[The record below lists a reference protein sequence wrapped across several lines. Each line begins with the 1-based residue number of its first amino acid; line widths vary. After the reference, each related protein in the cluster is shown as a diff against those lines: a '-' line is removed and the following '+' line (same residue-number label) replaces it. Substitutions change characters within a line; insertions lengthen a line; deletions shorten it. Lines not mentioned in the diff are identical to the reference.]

1 MTLSQGTDAVV
12 TFLVS
17 GRARPVSPTWLQSP
31 ALARAQ
37 RADGAGEGRLA
48 AGLVAVILIL
58 RDVGFSLA
66 EQKAFLASR
75 ATAPRGWQRLARRKL
90 AELDDQI
97 AKAQTAREAID
108 HALRCPHDDILDC
121 PTFATII
128 AARLTGQP
136 LSEASSTSHDGHHS
150 PSSLW
155 VRWASAPTGMNPAA
169 RNARTLAA
177 FAGAIC
183 AQSGVPGGSIW
194 RAVHRVFHP

>member
-66 EQKAFLASR
+66 E
-75 ATAPRGWQRLARRKL
+75 
-90 AELDDQI
+90 LDDQI
-97 AKAQTAREAID
+97 AKAQTAQEAID
-108 HALRCPHDDILDC
+108 HALGCPCEDIFGCPH
-121 PTFATII
+121 FATIV
-128 AARLTGQP
+128 AARLTGRP
-136 LSEASSTSHDGHHS
+136 LSEAHKH
-150 PSSLW
+150 
-155 VRWASAPTGMNPAA
+155 
-169 RNARTLAA
+169 
-177 FAGAIC
+177 
-183 AQSGVPGGSIW
+183 
-194 RAVHRVFHP
+194 

>member
-66 EQKAFLASR
+66 E
-75 ATAPRGWQRLARRKL
+75 
-90 AELDDQI
+90 LDDQI
-97 AKAQTAREAID
+97 AKAQTVQEAID
-108 HALRCPHDDILDC
+108 HVLGCPCEGIFGCPLRRLSPPPASPVGRSAR
-121 PTFATII
+121 PT
-128 AARLTGQP
+128 
-136 LSEASSTSHDGHHS
+136 STSYG
-150 PSSLW
+150 
-155 VRWASAPTGMNPAA
+155 
-169 RNARTLAA
+169 
-177 FAGAIC
+177 GAITRP
-183 AQSGVPGGSIW
+183 AHSGSDGLRRRWGW
-194 RAVHRVFHP
+194 A

>member
-66 EQKAFLASR
+66 E
-75 ATAPRGWQRLARRKL
+75 
-90 AELDDQI
+90 LDDQI
-97 AKAQTAREAID
+97 AKAQTVQEAID
-108 HALRCPHDDILDC
+108 HVLGR
-121 PTFATII
+121 FAPSE
-128 AARLTGQP
+128 RP
-136 LSEASSTSHDGHHS
+136 LINEATATAVQAVMVWINQGIEACMNRFNADGKDK
-150 PSSLW
+150 
-155 VRWASAPTGMNPAA
+155 
-169 RNARTLAA
+169 
-177 FAGAIC
+177 
-183 AQSGVPGGSIW
+183 
-194 RAVHRVFHP
+194 